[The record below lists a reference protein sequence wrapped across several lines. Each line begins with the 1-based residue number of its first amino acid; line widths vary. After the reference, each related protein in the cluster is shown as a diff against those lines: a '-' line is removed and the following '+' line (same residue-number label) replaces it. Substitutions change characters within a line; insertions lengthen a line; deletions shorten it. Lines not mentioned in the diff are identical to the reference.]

1 MRGEKQ
7 RNGVKKPTKEELQ
20 QLVYNNTFADL
31 GKQFN
36 VDRSTI
42 SKWLKAYGLPYNK
55 KDIKNFSKEEWLAL

>member
-20 QLVYNNTFADL
+20 QLAYNNTFADL

-55 KDIKNFSKEEWLAL
+55 KDIKNLSKEEWLAL